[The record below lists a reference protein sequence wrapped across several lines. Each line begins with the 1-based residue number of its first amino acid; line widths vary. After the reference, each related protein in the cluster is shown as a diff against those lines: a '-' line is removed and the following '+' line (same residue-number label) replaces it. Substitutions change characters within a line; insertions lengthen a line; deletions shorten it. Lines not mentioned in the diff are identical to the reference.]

1 MRASTT
7 NKRILSYSLF
17 ISSLLFLIFI
27 WTLVSIYYN
36 NNLIFPSIDQ
46 ILQAFFDIFKESTNI
61 KALFLTIMRVV
72 VSVVV
77 CFILGFL
84 ILSIYIIWPTSIAF
98 F

>member
-77 CFILGFL
+77 CFILGF
-84 ILSIYIIWPTSIAF
+84 
-98 F
+98 